1 MDKMKN
7 SGMSETMQTLTRK
20 SACVMLSLLLLL
32 SAVLPVKAAAETAS
46 AKVVRV
52 GSFEDTFNYVNEKG
66 ARKGYGYELLE
77 TLSGYTGWQFEYV
90 TCDWSDCFEK
100 LKNGEIDIIGGISYT
115 EDRTQEML
123 FSDEP
128 MGVEKYYLYA
138 DLSRA
143 DISASDFKTLNGKKI
158 GVLMGTEPEVMLA
171 EWEEKYGLKTEH
183 VNISNNED
191 VKQKLANHEIDCFVS
206 LEESF
211 WAERGISTITRV
223 GESGIY
229 YAINKN
235 RPDIKEELDD
245 AMRALDEAVPFY
257 TADLYKRYF
266 SMDYTPILTGEEK
279 AWLRKHGA
287 IRMGF
292 LASDSGVSTFD
303 PATGE
308 FTGVI
313 TDYIQFAADCLGNQ
327 ELEFQLVGYDS
338 KEAELDALKS
348 GEIDMIFHCDQNP
361 NLAEEYHFACT
372 NTTWTSNLMAV
383 TNKQHFNENNVNRIA
398 VPQNKLS
405 LKKYLAFYYPQWE
418 IVDCDTQEDAA
429 RLVKDGQADCF
440 VTGIS
445 SENKYSKKYS
455 FYSVPLVN
463 PVRSCFAV
471 NSGNRSLLSILN
483 KTIKAMPVN
492 MLAGALAMYK
502 SSARKVTLSDFIKD
516 NFFKVMLISSIAV
529 AVVLLTILML
539 LQKARKAEAAARK
552 AASDTQELNAKLQV
566 TVEKAESAN
575 RAKSTFLSNMS
586 HDIRTPMNA
595 IIGFTTLAL
604 SNIDDTDRVKDYLGK
619 TLASSNHLLSLINDV
634 LDMSRIESGKI
645 HLEEVE
651 VNLSDVLHDLKTIVS
666 GQIYAKQLELYMDAM
681 DVTDEDVY
689 CDKTRL
695 NQILLNLLSNAI
707 KFTPAGG
714 TVSVRV
720 RQLAGKVRGCGQY
733 EFRIKDNG
741 IGMSQEFAQ
750 KIFEP
755 FERERT
761 STVSRIQG
769 TGLGMA
775 ITKNI
780 VDMMGGTIEVQT
792 AQGKGTEFT
801 VCVPMRAQT
810 EQRPVEKI
818 TELEGLKAL
827 VVDDD
832 FNTCDSVTKMLV
844 KVGMR
849 AEWTLSGKEAVLRAR
864 QSIEMS
870 DVYHAYIIDWRLPDM
885 NGIEVT
891 RQIRSLHDDTPI
903 IILTAY
909 DWSDIEV
916 EAKAAG
922 VTAFCS
928 KPMFMSDLRET
939 LMSALGQKSADA
951 VQGLLPEKNADFKGK
966 HILLVEDNELNREI
980 AQEILREYGF
990 LVDSA
995 ENGAVAVE
1003 KVSTAAPGSY
1013 DLVLMDVQMPIMDGY
1028 TATRKIRALDDPA
1041 RAKLPILAMTANAFD
1056 EDRRNALESGMNGFL
1071 SKPIV
1076 IDDLMQELRKIL

>member
-77 TLSGYTGWQFEYV
+77 TLSGYAGWQFEYV

-211 WAERGISTITRV
+211 WAESGISTITRV

-566 TVEKAESAN
+566 AVEKAESAN

-761 STVSRIQG
+761 STVSGIQG

-922 VTAFCS
+922 VTAFCA

-939 LMSALGQKSADA
+939 LMSALGQKPADA
-951 VQGLLPEKNADFKGK
+951 VQRLLPEKNADFKGK

-1076 IDDLMQELRKIL
+1076 IDDLVQELRKIL

>member
-1 MDKMKN
+1 MVEQLPVHDNGAIAISYYNDDVLKLLDNSAFQGNASNYVIYPDGRVVIDNSVNRTETIYNFIAMLRDHSDLSEEQITELSDAFVQNSNGNLKVKLGDISYYMVYEGTAVQSWTMVGLVPVSVVNANLDELWFRTAQIVAGIAAGLALLVILLIVRRSHVTLRRKN
-7 SGMSETMQTLTRK
+7 TEIMYRDELFQK
-20 SACVMLSLLLLL
+20 LSLNVDDVFLMLDVKTTKVDYVSPNIERLLGVPEDEARQDIHILDRLHPKDAPGHGKNLL
-32 SAVLPVKAAAETAS
+32 KGLLNGEQREWDKEYEHLETRERRWFHIVAMGSEVEGRTKYILVISDRTADKQVNQALSDAVAAAET
-46 AKVVRV
+46 
-52 GSFEDTFNYVNEKG
+52 
-66 ARKGYGYELLE
+66 
-77 TLSGYTGWQFEYV
+77 
-90 TCDWSDCFEK
+90 
-100 LKNGEIDIIGGISYT
+100 
-115 EDRTQEML
+115 
-123 FSDEP
+123 
-128 MGVEKYYLYA
+128 
-138 DLSRA
+138 
-143 DISASDFKTLNGKKI
+143 
-158 GVLMGTEPEVMLA
+158 
-171 EWEEKYGLKTEH
+171 
-183 VNISNNED
+183 
-191 VKQKLANHEIDCFVS
+191 
-206 LEESF
+206 
-211 WAERGISTITRV
+211 
-223 GESGIY
+223 
-229 YAINKN
+229 
-235 RPDIKEELDD
+235 
-245 AMRALDEAVPFY
+245 
-257 TADLYKRYF
+257 
-266 SMDYTPILTGEEK
+266 
-279 AWLRKHGA
+279 
-287 IRMGF
+287 
-292 LASDSGVSTFD
+292 
-303 PATGE
+303 
-308 FTGVI
+308 
-313 TDYIQFAADCLGNQ
+313 
-327 ELEFQLVGYDS
+327 
-338 KEAELDALKS
+338 
-348 GEIDMIFHCDQNP
+348 
-361 NLAEEYHFACT
+361 
-372 NTTWTSNLMAV
+372 
-383 TNKQHFNENNVNRIA
+383 
-398 VPQNKLS
+398 
-405 LKKYLAFYYPQWE
+405 
-418 IVDCDTQEDAA
+418 
-429 RLVKDGQADCF
+429 
-440 VTGIS
+440 
-445 SENKYSKKYS
+445 
-455 FYSVPLVN
+455 
-463 PVRSCFAV
+463 
-471 NSGNRSLLSILN
+471 
-483 KTIKAMPVN
+483 
-492 MLAGALAMYK
+492 
-502 SSARKVTLSDFIKD
+502 
-516 NFFKVMLISSIAV
+516 
-529 AVVLLTILML
+529 
-539 LQKARKAEAAARK
+539 
-552 AASDTQELNAKLQV
+552 
-566 TVEKAESAN
+566 AN

-604 SNIDDTDRVKDYLGK
+604 SNIDDKERVKDYLGK

-750 KIFEP
+750 RIFEP

-780 VDMMGGTIEVQT
+780 VDMMGGTIKVQT
-792 AQGKGTEFT
+792 AQGKGTEFI

-870 DVYHAYIIDWRLPDM
+870 DAYHAYIIDWRLPDM

-891 RQIRSLHDDTPI
+891 RRIRSLNDDTPI

-939 LMSALGQKSADA
+939 LMSALGQKQTDA
-951 VQGLLPEKNADFKGK
+951 AQGLLPDKNADFKGK
-966 HILLVEDNELNREI
+966 QILLVEDNELNREI

-990 LVDSA
+990 RVDTA

-1028 TATRKIRALDDPA
+1028 TATRQIRALDDPA

-1076 IDDLMQELRKIL
+1076 ISDLVQELHKIL

>member
-1 MDKMKN
+1 
-7 SGMSETMQTLTRK
+7 MQTLTRK

-455 FYSVPLVN
+455 FYSVLLVN
-463 PVRSCFAV
+463 PARSCFAV

-566 TVEKAESAN
+566 AVEKAESAN

-604 SNIDDTDRVKDYLGK
+604 SNIDDTERVKNYLGK

-666 GQIYAKQLELYMDAM
+666 GQIYAKQLELYMDVM

-720 RQLAGKVRGCGQY
+720 RQLAGQARGCGQY

-741 IGMSQEFAQ
+741 IGMSPEFAK

-922 VTAFCS
+922 VTAFCA

-939 LMSALGQKSADA
+939 LMSALGQKPADA
-951 VQGLLPEKNADFKGK
+951 VQRLLPEKNADFKGK

-980 AQEILREYGF
+980 AQEILQEYGF
-990 LVDSA
+990 LVATA

-1076 IDDLMQELRKIL
+1076 IGDLVQELHKIL

>member
-1 MDKMKN
+1 
-7 SGMSETMQTLTRK
+7 MQTLTRK

-115 EDRTQEML
+115 EDRTQKML

-502 SSARKVTLSDFIKD
+502 SSARKVILSDFIKD

-566 TVEKAESAN
+566 AVEKAESAN

-666 GQIYAKQLELYMDAM
+666 GQIYAKQLELYMDVM

-720 RQLAGKVRGCGQY
+720 RQLAGKVHGCGQY

-741 IGMSQEFAQ
+741 IGMSPEFAQ

-761 STVSRIQG
+761 STVSGIQG

-870 DVYHAYIIDWRLPDM
+870 DAYHAYIIDWRLPDM

-922 VTAFCS
+922 VTAFCA
-928 KPMFMSDLRET
+928 KPMFLSDLRET
-939 LMSALGQKSADA
+939 LMSALGQKPTDA

-1076 IDDLMQELRKIL
+1076 IDDLVQELHKIL

>member
-529 AVVLLTILML
+529 AVVLLTVLML

-566 TVEKAESAN
+566 AVEKAESAN

-761 STVSRIQG
+761 STVSGIQG

-801 VCVPMRAQT
+801 VCVPMRAET

-939 LMSALGQKSADA
+939 LMSALGQKPADA
-951 VQGLLPEKNADFKGK
+951 VQRLLPEKNADFKGK
-966 HILLVEDNELNREI
+966 HILLVEDNALNREI

-1076 IDDLMQELRKIL
+1076 IDDLMQELHKIL